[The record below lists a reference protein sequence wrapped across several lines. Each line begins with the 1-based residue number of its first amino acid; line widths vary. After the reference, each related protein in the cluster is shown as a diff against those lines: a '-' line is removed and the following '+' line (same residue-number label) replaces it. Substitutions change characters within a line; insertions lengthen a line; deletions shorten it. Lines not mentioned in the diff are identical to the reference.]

1 MADPVFYKAPPHS
14 VTVQGAY
21 EPFDLQVARNQIM
34 GHTSFCQFGINNTVN
49 QSNESIWIG
58 SSLYSFPTSAS
69 VLKISSSSTDDASPS
84 GTGAQTVQIQG
95 LDANYAPVSETVALN
110 GQTPVNTTNSYIRV
124 NKIIVLTAG
133 TSGTSA
139 GFIYAGTGDVTD
151 GVPAV
156 IVNQTGLI
164 ANETESAFY
173 SVPAGYTAYINMWTM
188 SSGNTTANAWTR
200 FTLRIRPFNGVFGI
214 KAQYHIPGNGIYEC
228 AAAYP
233 IAIPEK
239 SDIDIWGYASGG
251 TALVS
256 SQLQI
261 VLIKNDCQTP

>member
-1 MADPVFYKAPPHS
+1 MAQIAPPHS

-34 GHTSFCQFGINNTVN
+34 GHTSFCQFGINNAVG
-49 QSNESIWIG
+49 QANETIWIG

-69 VLKISSSSTDDASPS
+69 VLKVSSSSADDAST
-84 GTGAQTVQIQG
+84 GTGARTIQIQG
-95 LDANYAPVSETVALN
+95 LNAAYEPVTETVTLN
-110 GQTPVNTTNSYIRV
+110 GLTPVNTTNSYIRV
-124 NKIIVLTAG
+124 NKMVVLTAG
-133 TSGTSA
+133 SGGTSA
-139 GFIYAGTGDVTD
+139 GFIYAGTGDVD
-151 GVPAV
+151 AGVPAV

-200 FTLRIRPFNGVFGI
+200 FTLRIRPFGGVFGI

-239 SDIDIWGYASGG
+239 SDLDIWGYASGG

-261 VLIKNDCQTP
+261 VLIKNDSQTA